1 MKKVNF
7 YILLTIGAVLFFG
20 ACQFSLPEKIKIKA
34 TPTLALSTGKTV
46 INVNDYFSA
55 KNISNYIKSVKD
67 LTVYDYDKSR
77 EDIKHL
83 LFQFDFKQN
92 LDGIDFTEYMDKLN
106 KRDPI
111 VFGYEEDGKTPK
123 VLFTLP
129 KVEKTETLTS
139 IDIKDNINIGSP
151 TLNPET
157 VNVPEPGSK
166 SIGDT
171 DFTTD
176 ISFSADFTKLLLKGD
191 SKLAIQFDVA
201 KAQASAPSDNFKLHI
216 KKLELQSGSTVI
228 SSASP
233 QNIAGGENKTIDLP
247 LKGKELSKNLKLNI
261 TLNATGGTEP
271 ILNADPPTYTERR
284 IKITPTLTL
293 DIAKIEGLSLDDVS
307 VKLPSDEI
315 DLDADVKMLK
325 HATIG
330 KGEIGITPKLPAA
343 FVSGVTTN
351 LSLIIKQDADTPY
364 NGLSITNNKNLTD
377 TSKYTIDLKD
387 QKINSNKIKAS
398 GTFTIQVS
406 NATIDFTK
414 ETSINPEFS
423 VKIDKFKSIT
433 VDTTG
438 KIDPNLLHQ
447 KKAISLKSIAEYV
460 KTITFENELST
471 TAKCGFDVTLDNQ
484 LPVDVTLKVSSKAL
498 KLSSGGI
505 TKEFPKQTKTK
516 NEIRASRTGSNP
528 FVLNLADST
537 IQNNGEPEFDVDMT
551 VDIGITF
558 NKLLTLNN
566 VSPGDE
572 YSLAGK
578 ADLIMEWNEL
588 TAKIPDTMSGLKGT
602 FPPNNSI
609 DLAEVKKYIGN
620 DIEFKGIKAHIYA
633 SSVLFDKVNKGRS
646 EGNKLKINASVKAGN
661 EFLVGSTGSKES
673 MKLVPVPKLTF
684 KGDVVTEIP
693 SEKSVQA
700 PKDLSNIFNST
711 DPFQFTY
718 DIAVDGNQDLT
729 ITKGDID
736 TLNNKK
742 IDVGV
747 TLLVDVP
754 ILFNIL
760 PPEYNGMRTG
770 EYGIISLN
778 KFINPTQ
785 GGSSQAP
792 KDLLGRT
799 GPNNKTFKT
808 VQDFM
813 DNAKLEIE
821 YTNNTGI
828 AFDFKIHNGTLNN
841 GKYPFEKTFNM
852 VKGEGKK
859 TLIFTKEDASH
870 IIDTYPFSPDM
881 EIVIPKGDLALKKN
895 ATLEILIN
903 GSVKTNVD
911 YTLSLR
917 NAEGGR

>member
-83 LFQFDFKQN
+83 LFQFDFKQD

-129 KVEKTETLTS
+129 KVEKTKTLTS

-176 ISFSADFTKLLLKGD
+176 ISFSAVFTKLLLKGD

-201 KAQASAPSDNFKLHI
+201 KAQASTTPDTFELNI
-216 KKLELQSGSTVI
+216 KKLELKSGNTVI

-247 LKGKELSKNLKLNI
+247 LKGKELSKNLTLNI

-271 ILNADPPTYTERR
+271 TLNAGSPTYTERR

-307 VKLPSDEI
+307 VELPSHEI
-315 DLDADVKMLK
+315 DLGTDVKMLK

-330 KGEIGITPKLPAA
+330 KGEIGIASKLPAA

-351 LSLIIKQDADTPY
+351 LNLTINQDADTPY
-364 NGLSITNNKNLTD
+364 NGLSITDDKNLTD

-398 GTFTIQVS
+398 GTFTIKVD

-414 ETSINPEFS
+414 ETSIKPEFS

-460 KTITFENELST
+460 KTITFENESTT
-471 TAKCGFDVTLDNQ
+471 TAKWGFDVTLDNQ

-498 KLSSGGI
+498 NLSNEI
-505 TKEFPKQTKTK
+505 TKEFPKQTKNTH
-516 NEIRASRTGSNP
+516 EIRAPRVDPNP
-528 FVLNLADST
+528 FVLNLENST
-537 IQNNGEPEFDVDMT
+537 IQNNGEPVFDVDMT
-551 VDIGITF
+551 VDIGITS

-566 VSPGDE
+566 VSPGDK

-578 ADLIMEWNEL
+578 ADLIMEWEKL

-633 SSVLFDKVNKGRS
+633 SSVLFDKVNKGRL

-673 MKLVPVPKLTF
+673 MKLVPVPKLIF

-693 SEKSVQA
+693 SEKSVYA
-700 PKDLSNIFNST
+700 PKDLSNIFNRT
-711 DPFQFTY
+711 DSFQFDY

-881 EIVIPKGDLALKKN
+881 EIVIPKGELALKKN